1 MLEEENDLLIGMQS
15 PMKAVN
21 PLVEQRRILS
31 AKVQRWFT
39 AEYFYSQ
46 VDRAYFQRNG
56 FLERLESLGI
66 AGKRFTTKEW
76 ALLRKLVFGSKRRI
90 FSQRFVDRERER
102 LLEFRAVFRDIMSL
116 MDQRKELI

>member
-1 MLEEENDLLIGMQS
+1 M
-15 PMKAVN
+15 
-21 PLVEQRRILS
+21 
-31 AKVQRWFT
+31 QRWFT

>member
-15 PMKAVN
+15 PMKVVN
-21 PLVEQRRILS
+21 PLVEQRRIHS
-31 AKVQRWFT
+31 ARVQRWFT

-56 FLERLESLGI
+56 FLEKLESLGI

-76 ALLRKLVFGSKRRI
+76 ALLRRLVLGS
-90 FSQRFVDRERER
+90 
-102 LLEFRAVFRDIMSL
+102 
-116 MDQRKELI
+116 